1 MNEEIAMA
9 LDDAKEKM
17 EKAIG
22 RLEGEL
28 SKIRAGKAHPS
39 MLESVRVDYYGSMT
53 PVSQVAN
60 VNSTDARTLVV
71 QPWEKGMLDTIA
83 TGIINANLGLNPM
96 NNGEVLIINVPPLTE
111 ERRRELSKRARS
123 EGEGARVGIR
133 NARKDANDYLKAAKD
148 DGMSEDELKKGEQ
161 LVQELTNQFTDKV
174 ESVLAAKEAD
184 IMTI

>member
-1 MNEEIAMA
+1 MNEEIQMA
-9 LDDAKEKM
+9 LDEAREKM
-17 EKAIG
+17 DKAIG

-28 SKIRAGKAHPS
+28 GKIRAGKAHPS
-39 MLESVRVDYYGSMT
+39 MLESVRVDYYGTMT

-71 QPWEKGMLDTIA
+71 QPWEKAMLDPLA

-96 NNGEVLIINVPPLTE
+96 NNSEVLIINVPPLTE
-111 ERRRELSKRARS
+111 ERRIELSKRARS

-133 NARKDANDYLKAAKD
+133 NARKDANDFLKEAKNE
-148 DGMSEDELKKGEQ
+148 GMSEDDLKKGETF
-161 LVQELTNQFTDKV
+161 VQELTNQYVTQV
-174 ESVLAAKEAD
+174 ETVLSAKEAD

>member
-1 MNEEIAMA
+1 MNEEIQMVLEEAR
-9 LDDAKEKM
+9 EKM
-17 EKAIG
+17 DKAIA

-39 MLESVRVDYYGSMT
+39 MLESVRVDYYGSQT

-71 QPWEKGMLDTIA
+71 QPWEKGMLDPIA

-96 NNGEVLIINVPPLTE
+96 NNGEVLIINIPPLTE
-111 ERRRELSKRARS
+111 ERRRELGKRARS

-133 NARKDANDYLKAAKD
+133 NARKDANDFLKEAKN
-148 DGMSEDELKKGEQ
+148 DGMSEDDLKKGEQ
-161 LVQELTNQFTDKV
+161 MVQELTDKYVSKV
-174 ESVLAAKEAD
+174 ESVLSAKEAD